1 MSTTAIRTTKVQA
14 LRPPDPEPADK
25 TSGPSYLARAVSLHL
40 AGKRDEALSQLQR
53 AVAAN
58 QASAEIYRAMAH
70 IQFEMGD
77 FKEAGKSY
85 RILTQ
90 VKPQYAMG
98 WFNLAVCLER
108 QGGWDDASEAF
119 HKASTLDPKHLD
131 AHLGLGVSHLR
142 LEDPKSALFSFE
154 RLELSPD
161 HEDALFGKAAALQSL
176 GHMDDAAKLYQR
188 ILDHDPESEES
199 LSNLILIGMSKE
211 DFDMVREY
219 AERLLELHPES
230 TVALEGLAA
239 WASAAGEHALTA
251 KFCTLLVS
259 AVPGHFEGWFNL
271 ALSHQKSGRW
281 QQAIEA
287 YEEAIKQRTQSSEAY
302 TNLGIVRE
310 QIGDLHGAR
319 TAYDRAIQ
327 ANPEALAPLWN
338 VALLLEHSKQNEEA
352 ERWYKMV
359 LEKAPKE
366 EEARFRL
373 GYLRL
378 QREDFR
384 GAIEAFEGCL
394 RYRQQWP
401 EAYANLALAYTGI
414 GDRDR
419 AERLY
424 EKMLEGDP
432 KSMDALRGLASLA
445 IQASDF
451 DTALEL
457 HVRLIDLGERTAEVL
472 YNAGLMY
479 EKAGQIDKAV
489 RLYKD
494 ALAQKSDMPEALL
507 NLGRN
512 LEAAGKS
519 DEARNC
525 WSKALEA
532 EPALAQGY
540 FGPAID

>member
-1 MSTTAIRTTKVQA
+1 M
-14 LRPPDPEPADK
+14 
-25 TSGPSYLARAVSLHL
+25 G
-40 AGKRDEALSQLQR
+40 
-53 AVAAN
+53 
-58 QASAEIYRAMAH
+58 H
-70 IQFEMGD
+70 IQFELGD
-77 FKEAGKSY
+77 FEEAAKSY
-85 RILTQ
+85 RILAQ

-108 QGGWDDASEAF
+108 AGGWGDAAQAF
-119 HKASTLDPKHLD
+119 HRASTLDAGYVD
-131 AHLGLGVSHLR
+131 AHLGLGVCHLR
-142 LEDPKSALFSFE
+142 QEDPKSALFSFN
-154 RLELSPD
+154 RCLELNAA
-161 HEDALFGKAAALQSL
+161 HQEAQFGKAGSRQSL
-176 GHMDDAAKLYQR
+176 GHPDEAAQIYQK
-188 ILDHDPESEES
+188 ILERNPDSEES
-199 LSNLILIGMSKE
+199 LSNLILIGMAKE

-219 AERLLELHPES
+219 SEHLLELRPES
-230 TVALEGLAA
+230 TVALEGLAS
-239 WASAAGEHALTA
+239 WACAAGEHALTA

-281 QQAIEA
+281 QQAIDA
-287 YEEAIKQRTQSSEAY
+287 YEEAIKQRTTSSEAY

-319 TAYDRAIQ
+319 AAYDRAIQ
-327 ANPEALAPLWN
+327 ANPEALAPVWN
-338 VALLLEHSKQNEEA
+338 VALLLEHSKQMEEA
-352 ERWYKMV
+352 ERWYKTV

-424 EKMLEGDP
+424 EKMLESDP

-457 HVRLIDLGERTAEVL
+457 HVRLIDLGERTPEVL
-472 YNAGLMY
+472 YNTGLMY
-479 EKAGQIDKAV
+479 EKAG
-489 RLYKD
+489 
-494 ALAQKSDMPEALL
+494 
-507 NLGRN
+507 
-512 LEAAGKS
+512 
-519 DEARNC
+519 
-525 WSKALEA
+525 
-532 EPALAQGY
+532 
-540 FGPAID
+540 